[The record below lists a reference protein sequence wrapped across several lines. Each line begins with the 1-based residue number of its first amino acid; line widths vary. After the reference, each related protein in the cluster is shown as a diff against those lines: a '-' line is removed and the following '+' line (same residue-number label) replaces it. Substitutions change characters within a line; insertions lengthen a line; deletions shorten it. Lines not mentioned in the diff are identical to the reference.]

1 MRPRSEGEPL
11 LYVSCQPRVIRSIA
25 CVAKTRE
32 KRRLP
37 GIARSLVSRLA
48 ESSRAPGE
56 STAPGNSPEP
66 PAFTCSRCTSAR
78 ANTPAVEVRGKA
90 APLQALF
97 FWGLRD
103 TRSTIRCPDIR
114 LRIQRFSIR
123 RSPMNIFDMLP
134 PSSWFDRPP
143 KMGKFT
149 AVRA

>member
-1 MRPRSEGEPL
+1 MLPLHKCKGEYP
-11 LYVSCQPRVIRSIA
+11 
-25 CVAKTRE
+25 
-32 KRRLP
+32 
-37 GIARSLVSRLA
+37 
-48 ESSRAPGE
+48 
-56 STAPGNSPEP
+56 
-66 PAFTCSRCTSAR
+66 
-78 ANTPAVEVRGKA
+78 PAVEVRGKA
-90 APLQALF
+90 APLLVLF

-114 LRIQRFSIR
+114 LRIQHFSIR